1 MKEVDLAEHVITW
14 LQSQNWTIYQE
25 VEFRRLGGR
34 ADIVAERHGILWI
47 VETKMAMSLDVLNQ
61 ATTWP
66 VHYRSVGVP
75 SAKRSSHR
83 DYRVAK
89 DYYGVGVLEVGKSG
103 MVNEVVRPP
112 LYLKHNKT
120 AKFMI
125 SQLTEQHKTFAKAG
139 SSGGG
144 YYTPYRNTMKTIQD
158 IVKRN
163 PGITIDNV
171 FEICGKMHYASK
183 SSFKGNAL
191 KCLDSFEK
199 SWCRIDKSVYPFSL
213 YCVGD

>member
-1 MKEVDLAEHVITW
+1 MKEIELAEKIIEW
-14 LQSQNWTIYQE
+14 LQAQHWEIYQE

-47 VETKMAMSLDVLNQ
+47 IETKMSLSLEVLNQ

-75 SAKRSSHR
+75 KAKKSSKR

-89 DYYGVGVLEVGKSG
+89 DYYGVGVIESSSYGVT
-103 MVNEVVRPP
+103 EVVKPP
-112 LYLKHNKT
+112 LFLKNDKV
-120 AKFMI
+120 AKNMI

-139 SSGGG
+139 SNGGG
-144 YYTPYRNTMKTIQD
+144 YYTPYRNTMVTIRE
-158 IVKRN
+158 IVRKN
-163 PGITIDNV
+163 PGCTVDEV

-183 SSFKGNAL
+183 GSFKGNAL
-191 KCLDSFEK
+191 KCLDAFEK
-199 SWCRIDKSVYPFSL
+199 EWCRIDKTSYPFRL
-213 YCVGD
+213 YVVD

>member
-1 MKEVDLAEHVITW
+1 MKEVELAEKIIEW
-14 LQSQNWTIYQE
+14 LQEQNWTIYQE

-66 VHYRSVGVP
+66 THYRSVGVP

-89 DYYGVGVLEVGKSG
+89 DYYGVGVLEVGKGG
-103 MVNEVVRPP
+103 MVTEVVKAP
-112 LYLKHNKT
+112 LFLKNDKV
-120 AKFMI
+120 AKGMI
-125 SQLTEQHKTFAKAG
+125 SQLKEQHKTFAKAG
-139 SSGGG
+139 SNGGG
-144 YYTPYRNTMKTIQD
+144 YYTPYRNTMVTIRE
-158 IVKRN
+158 IVRKN
-163 PGITIDNV
+163 PGCTVDEV

-183 SSFKGNAL
+183 GSFKGNAL

-199 SWCRIDKSVYPFSL
+199 DWCRIDKSSFPYRL
-213 YCVGD
+213 YLV